1 MTWLLGLLAVLVV
14 GFVVYRLVNR
24 SVDKDLGC
32 ADADLAPVLD
42 KVKTEV
48 VEVLDVNKDGK
59 VNVAD
64 AAVVVEKT
72 KKVAKKAAAKV
83 KKAKTPKLKVAK

>member
-24 SVDKDLGC
+24 SVDKELGSTNTE
-32 ADADLAPVLD
+32 PVLD
-42 KVKTEV
+42 KVKAEV
-48 VEVLDVNKDGK
+48 VEVLDVNKDDK
-59 VNVAD
+59 VN
-64 AAVVVEKT
+64 AVDVVEVTEKV
-72 KKVAKKAAAKV
+72 KKVAKKAAGKA